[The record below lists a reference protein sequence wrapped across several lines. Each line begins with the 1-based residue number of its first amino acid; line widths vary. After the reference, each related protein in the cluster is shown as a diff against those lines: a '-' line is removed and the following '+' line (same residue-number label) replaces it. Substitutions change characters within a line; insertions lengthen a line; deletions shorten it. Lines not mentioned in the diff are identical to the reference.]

1 MNGSDSV
8 GEWLDWAR
16 RELQTSGY
24 SDTPSIEAQWIFE
37 KVTGAHRPELLSHPE
52 KPLSDTEITK
62 IRDMLEKVK
71 EGVPLPYVLGEW
83 SFFGNTFQITPDV
96 LIPRPETEILV
107 EQAIEWAKDR
117 LMPIRFA
124 DVGTGCGCIAVSL
137 LNYFKSARFTGA
149 AIDISDAALRVAR
162 RNIDHYRLNE
172 VLFPI
177 RGNLT
182 ECLSSPLDLVC
193 ANLPYIP
200 SERCRSLDVAQNE
213 PLLALDGGEDGF
225 DLYRMLLRDLTGKM
239 AKESLILCEIDF
251 SQKREALSLSHQLFP
266 DASVTIK
273 EDYAGLSRLL
283 MIRKS

>member
-62 IRDMLEKVK
+62 IRDMVEKVK
-71 EGVPLPYVLGEW
+71 EGILLPYVLGEW

-107 EQAIEWAKDR
+107 EQAIEWAKNR
-117 LMPIRFA
+117 LMPVRFA

-149 AIDISDAALRVAR
+149 AIDLSDAALRVAR
-162 RNIDHYRLNE
+162 RNIDQH
-172 VLFPI
+172 
-177 RGNLT
+177 
-182 ECLSSPLDLVC
+182 
-193 ANLPYIP
+193 
-200 SERCRSLDVAQNE
+200 VA
-213 PLLALDGGEDGF
+213 
-225 DLYRMLLRDLTGKM
+225 LRDAGDHARGVLPRLRR
-239 AKESLILCEIDF
+239 A
-251 SQKREALSLSHQLFP
+251 
-266 DASVTIK
+266 DA
-273 EDYAGLSRLL
+273 
-283 MIRKS
+283 